1 MKYSRK
7 FKSLV
12 ILIIPIILFGC
23 IALTPEI
30 VSQRAISGPE
40 YITSIHKDLISLPK
54 PENPIPVA
62 VYKFRDQTGQYKAPG
77 NATNFSTAVTQGA
90 TSILIKALEDSGWFV
105 PLEREGLSNLL
116 QERKI
121 ILQMRD
127 LYLTEEQKKS
137 FEPLPPLLYAGI
149 LFEGGIIGYD
159 SNVTTGGL
167 GAKYFGAG
175 GSAEYR
181 VDRVTIYLRAVSV
194 KNGAVLK
201 TVQTSKTILSQML
214 SLGIFRFVRLNRLLE
229 AETGIA
235 ANEPVEMAVQEAIEK
250 AVYDIIVEG
259 VKMGIWKP
267 KDQKEFEKLIKKY
280 ESETK
285 GRDNTSA
292 NDLTEWPKMKDNADV
307 GKKVFKY

>member
-1 MKYSRK
+1 MFRLKK
-7 FKSLV
+7 FKFL
-12 ILIIPIILFGC
+12 LIIFIPLLFFGC
-23 IALTPEI
+23 MAITPNNA
-30 VSQRAISGPE
+30 SLRATSGPE

-54 PENPIPVA
+54 PEKPIPVA

-90 TSILIKALEDSGWFV
+90 TSILIKALEDSGWFIPV
-105 PLEREGLSNLL
+105 EREGLANLL

-121 ILQMRD
+121 VLQMRD
-127 LYLTEEQKKS
+127 LYLTEEQKKN

-159 SNVTTGGL
+159 SNVTTGGI

-181 VDRVTIYLRAVSV
+181 VDRVTVYLRAVSV

-201 TVQTSKTILSQML
+201 TVQTSKTVLSQML

-229 AETGIA
+229 AEAGIA

-250 AVYDIIVEG
+250 AVYDMIIEG
-259 VKMGIWKP
+259 VKMGIWGP
-267 KDQKEFEKLIKKY
+267 KDQKEFEKWLTKY
-280 ESETK
+280 ETELKEKDYISTERASDSSKTK
-285 GRDNTSA
+285 DST
-292 NDLTEWPKMKDNADV
+292 DI
-307 GKKVFKY
+307 GKKVFQY

>member
-1 MKYSRK
+1 MFK
-7 FKSLV
+7 FIKF
-12 ILIIPIILFGC
+12 ILILFVPSILFGC
-23 IALTPEI
+23 MALTPNI
-30 VSQRAISGPE
+30 ASIRATSGPE
-40 YITSIHKDLISLPK
+40 YITSIHQDLVSLPK

-90 TSILIKALEDSGWFV
+90 TSILIKALEDSGWFLPV
-105 PLEREGLSNLL
+105 EREGLANLL

-121 ILQMRD
+121 ILQMRE
-127 LYLTEEQKKS
+127 LYLTEEQKKQ

-149 LFEGGIIGYD
+149 IFEGGIIGYD
-159 SNVTTGGL
+159 SNVTTGGI

-181 VDRVTIYLRAVSV
+181 VDKVSIYLRAVSV

-201 TVQTSKTILSQML
+201 TVQTSKTVLSQML

-229 AETGIA
+229 AEAGIA

-250 AVYDIIVEG
+250 AVYDIIIEG
-259 VKMGIWKP
+259 VKVGIWKP
-267 KDQKEFEKLIKKY
+267 KDTKEFEKWLSKY
-280 ESETK
+280 ENELKEKTFASESISK
-285 GRDNTSA
+285 LSKQK
-292 NDLTEWPKMKDNADV
+292 ESKDIV
-307 GKKVFKY
+307 KELFKY

>member
-1 MKYSRK
+1 MYK
-7 FKSLV
+7 FNYLKLLILTV
-12 ILIIPIILFGC
+12 IPVIFSGC
-23 IALTPEI
+23 MAMTPNIA
-30 VSQRAISGPE
+30 SQRATSGPE

-90 TSILIKALEDSGWFV
+90 TAILIKAIEDSGWFLPV
-105 PLEREGLSNLL
+105 EREGLANLL

-121 ILQMRD
+121 VIQMRD
-127 LYLTEEQKKS
+127 LYLTEEQKKG

-159 SNVTTGGL
+159 SNVTTGGI

-181 VDRVTIYLRAVSV
+181 VDKVTVYLRAVSV
-194 KNGAVLK
+194 KNGAVLR
-201 TVQTSKTILSQML
+201 TVQTSKTVLSQML
-214 SLGIFRFVRLNRLLE
+214 SLGLFRFVRLNRLLE
-229 AETGIA
+229 AEAGMA

-250 AVYDIIVEG
+250 AVYDLIIEG
-259 VKMGIWKP
+259 VKAGIWKP
-267 KDQKEFEKLIKKY
+267 KDIKEFEKLISKY
-280 ESETK
+280 EIEISKENPHSYSQRENK
-285 GRDNTSA
+285 EENRDI
-292 NDLTEWPKMKDNADV
+292 
-307 GKKVFKY
+307 GKELFGY

>member
-1 MKYSRK
+1 MFNFIK
-7 FKSLV
+7 FKF
-12 ILIIPIILFGC
+12 ILILFLPPILFGC
-23 IALTPEI
+23 MAMTPNIASI
-30 VSQRAISGPE
+30 RATSGPE
-40 YITSIHKDLISLPK
+40 YITSIHRDLVSLPK

-90 TSILIKALEDSGWFV
+90 TSILIKALEDSGWFLPV
-105 PLEREGLSNLL
+105 EREGLANLL

-121 ILQMRD
+121 VLQMRE
-127 LYLTEEQKKS
+127 LYLTEEQKKQ

-149 LFEGGIIGYD
+149 IFEGGIIGYD
-159 SNVTTGGL
+159 SNVTTGGI

-181 VDRVTIYLRAVSV
+181 VDKVSIYLRAVSV

-201 TVQTSKTILSQML
+201 TVQTSKTVLSQML

-229 AETGIA
+229 AEAGIA

-250 AVYDIIVEG
+250 AVYDIIIEG
-259 VKMGIWKP
+259 VKTGIWKP
-267 KDQKEFEKLIKKY
+267 KDTKEFEKWLSKY
-280 ESETK
+280 ENELKEKTFASESISK
-285 GRDNTSA
+285 LSKQK
-292 NDLTEWPKMKDNADV
+292 ESKDIV
-307 GKKVFKY
+307 KELFKY